1 MFGFGGTLSTVIDFA
16 GGLFFLYLVL
26 RKGRGD
32 RARACHQALRRAGR
46 GRRRVDHLRRGGVTT
61 LIGPNG
67 AGKSTLFGLVGRL
80 IQPDAGRVTVDGMDV
95 ATSSS
100 RELARTLAVL
110 RQDNHIAARLTVHD
124 LVEFGRFPHSQGR
137 LTVHDREHI
146 ENAIGYL
153 ELGPYRNRFLDE
165 LSGGQRQR
173 AFIAMVLAQDTRY
186 VLLDEPLNNLDL
198 RHMTEI
204 MRLVRRMADDLGKRV
219 VAVLH
224 DINFAATWSD
234 RIVAMRNG
242 SVVADAPSREIMR
255 PEVLEAV
262 YETSVDVR
270 EIDGRPVALYYG

>member
-1 MFGFGGTLSTVIDFA
+1 MIALEKVTKRYDGQPVVDDVSIAFGGE
-16 GGLFFLYLVL
+16 
-26 RKGRGD
+26 
-32 RARACHQALRRAGR
+32 
-46 GRRRVDHLRRGGVTT
+46 GVTA

-80 IQPDAGRVTVDGMDV
+80 LSPDAGRITVDGLDI
-95 ATSSS
+95 ASTRSS
-100 RELARTLAVL
+100 ELAKTLAVL

-124 LVEFGRFPHSQGR
+124 LVEFGRFPHSRGR

-153 ELGPYRNRFLDE
+153 ELDAYRGRFLDE

-173 AFIAMVLAQDTRY
+173 AFVAMVLAQDTRY

-204 MRLVRRMADDLGKRV
+204 MRLIRRMADELGKRV
-219 VAVLH
+219 VIVLH
-224 DINFAATWSD
+224 DINFAATYAD
-234 RIVAMRNG
+234 RIVAMRDG
-242 SVVADAPSREIMR
+242 SVVADAPAREVMR
-255 PEVLEAV
+255 PEVLAAV
-262 YETSVDVR
+262 YDTPVDVR